1 MESPSLARDQA
12 LSLWSGS
19 TNSKTLDYQRT
30 PNSRGHQIVRE
41 LPHRQPPVYKTQHH
55 STASGILCKTLHSNN
70 KTKMQTQSSA
80 DSLNP
85 THQIKKKNSP
95 PPTRMQAKVMP
106 YRKLSQTTGPTL
118 PGQKPKGKKN
128 STLKTGKNET
138 SNTIT

>member
-85 THQIKKKNSP
+85 THQIKKKKLTSSHQNASKSHALQEAFTNHWTNL
-95 PPTRMQAKVMP
+95 TRAETK
-106 YRKLSQTTGPTL
+106 RKKEFNLEDW
-118 PGQKPKGKKN
+118 KK
-128 STLKTGKNET
+128 
-138 SNTIT
+138 